1 MIVHVKVNK
10 STNFQQLN
18 PICVTVSSE
27 KVLKLTQFQTQ
38 TITTHV
44 ARCYWKL
51 TIGHRTQLMSTNY
64 DCACESEQKYQFS
77 TTKSHLCDC
86 KVRKGTETHTIS
98 NTDYYHT
105 CC

>member
-44 ARCYWKL
+44 ARCHCKL
-51 TIGHRTQLMSTNY
+51 TIGHN
-64 DCACESEQKYQFS
+64 K
-77 TTKSHLCDC
+77 
-86 KVRKGTETHTIS
+86 
-98 NTDYYHT
+98 
-105 CC
+105 

>member
-27 KVLKLTQFQTQ
+27 KVLKLIQFQIQ
-38 TITTHV
+38 TNTSI
-44 ARCYWKL
+44 
-51 TIGHRTQLMSTNY
+51 NY
-64 DCACESEQKYQFS
+64 DCTCESEQKYQFS

-86 KVRKGTETHTIS
+86 KLRKGTETHTIS
-98 NTDYYHT
+98 NTD
-105 CC
+105 

>member
-18 PICVTVSSE
+18 LICVTVSSE
-27 KVLKLTQFQTQ
+27 KVLKHTQFQTQ

-51 TIGHRTQLMSTNY
+51 TIGHN
-64 DCACESEQKYQFS
+64 
-77 TTKSHLCDC
+77 
-86 KVRKGTETHTIS
+86 
-98 NTDYYHT
+98 
-105 CC
+105 